1 MHQALKS
8 SSPLM
13 DDKEKMRLYKMS
25 QTGNFENLD
34 GEELKKRAIDPDYE
48 VKMNFYFAINPKVLE
63 YHQKMDYTID

>member
-34 GEELKKRAIDPDYE
+34 GEELKKKSNRSR
-48 VKMNFYFAINPKVLE
+48 L
-63 YHQKMDYTID
+63 